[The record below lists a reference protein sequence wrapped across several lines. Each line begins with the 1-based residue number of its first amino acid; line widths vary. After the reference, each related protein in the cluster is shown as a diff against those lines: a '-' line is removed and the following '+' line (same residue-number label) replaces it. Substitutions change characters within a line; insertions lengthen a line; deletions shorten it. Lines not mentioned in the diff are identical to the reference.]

1 MAIVTIVGF
10 DSALMSAVTG
20 INDLLTLAGASWDKS
35 QQHLP
40 NEKFKVQIA
49 SWQKQPILTSN
60 GLSLMPHCA
69 IEEVEHSDV
78 YLIPSTT
85 ADIDQTLENN
95 KELIKVLRELKNSN
109 AILGA
114 NSTGAFLLAEAG
126 LLDGKVATTH
136 WQLAK
141 RFRTDYPQVT
151 LRPDQLITHDG
162 NILCDGG
169 GLAWYDLGLYII
181 ELFCDHQTAQATA
194 KTFVIDT
201 GRVNQLTYSPLIS
214 KKYHQDKMVRNVQEW
229 MELNF
234 HTQVQIADI
243 GRQFAVSNRTL
254 IRRFKEAIQMT
265 PSQYLQEVRINSA
278 IKLLVQTNK
287 TVDEI
292 THLVGYADTSS
303 FIKLFKDKVQ
313 YSPTRYRARYKRS
326 L

>member
-1 MAIVTIVGF
+1 MAIVTIIGF
-10 DSALMSAVTG
+10 ESALLSAVTG

-40 NEKFKVQIA
+40 TEKFQVQIA
-49 SWQKQPILTSN
+49 SWRKQPILSSN
-60 GLSLMPHCA
+60 GLSLAPHCA

-78 YLIPSTT
+78 YLVPSTT
-85 ADIDQTLENN
+85 DDIDQTLAKNA
-95 KELIKVLRELKNSN
+95 ELIKVLSRLNNAN
-109 AILGA
+109 AIIGC

-126 LLDGKVATTH
+126 LLNNKIATTH

-141 RFRTDYPQVT
+141 KFKADYPQVD
-151 LRPDQLITHDG
+151 LRPDQLITHDD

-181 ELFCDHQTAQATA
+181 ELFCGHQTAQATA
-194 KTFVIDT
+194 KSFVIDT

-214 KKYHQDKMVRNVQEW
+214 KKYHQDKIVRNVQEW

-234 HTQVQIADI
+234 HTPVQIADI

-265 PSQYLQEVRINSA
+265 PSQYLQEVRINTA

-326 L
+326 I